1 MSKSKE
7 KNDFNNILDIIT
19 GEKSLREKEEK
30 IKQAKK
36 HAVQAEKDN
45 RRREIIE
52 KEVELEEDPVQKKE
66 VVQNIKLF
74 EWSAPDRYQFK
85 FDNKGFLIIVVL
97 SLLFALLLAIL
108 GNYLL
113 MAAIMSML
121 FLLYVA
127 GTTKPVKV
135 KHRITARG
143 IETGEKLYEWYM
155 LDSFFFSQ
163 REKTNLL
170 IVQTKLNF
178 PKVLIFLLDSK
189 DRDPLFVLLQDKL
202 LYEDIKKWGWLDRM
216 NYGEYVPLEKL

>member
-45 RRREIIE
+45 RRREIVK

-170 IVQTKLNF
+170 I
-178 PKVLIFLLDSK
+178 
-189 DRDPLFVLLQDKL
+189 
-202 LYEDIKKWGWLDRM
+202 
-216 NYGEYVPLEKL
+216 